1 MFTLSDGTLVT
12 SASDLTTASKCEFA
26 FLRKLDQLRGRID
39 KLIAKEDKLLS
50 RTAALGDEH
59 ELRVLQAYRDEF
71 GLGVRE
77 FARPD
82 PLTRESMSEAAALSA
97 QAFRD
102 GADVVFQATMFE
114 EDATTG
120 TAFVGFADFITRQ
133 PDGRYRVED
142 TKLARSE
149 KVTAVLQLAA
159 YADVLERNDI
169 LVDDTVTLL
178 LGDGRPSNHLIEE
191 LLPVY
196 RVRRRRLLELLR
208 IRDTE
213 GADGVPAGWGD
224 ERFSICGACDHCE
237 AEIETRRDVLLVA
250 NLRRSQRERLA
261 RADIR
266 TIDQLAEST
275 GTVEGIGARTLEN
288 LRAQAGL
295 QLKAVKGETP
305 PYEVISALPVLA
317 LPAPDPGDI
326 FFDFEGDPLYTD
338 DLGHVWGLDYLFG
351 LIEVDGT
358 FRAFWAHDFAE
369 EGRAL
374 HDFLNYVTA
383 RRARHPNM
391 HIYHYASYERTHL
404 AQLAIRHGYGEDIVD
419 NLFRRH
425 VLVDLYATVRGA
437 LRVGS
442 PSYSIKK
449 LEPLYMGADLR
460 NDEGVTNAGDS
471 IVEYAEAVALR
482 RLQDFEGYEQKLD
495 KIAEYNE
502 YDCRS
507 TLALRDWLRSLAPD
521 AATSGNIDEAVE
533 RAEPTLSAVAA
544 EEAALSEALL
554 QLAGDPLTVQ
564 DDPSRFAAAL
574 AAAAVRYY
582 SREDKKG
589 WWEHFARL
597 LEPIDEWADDRDV
610 LAIQDVEVVEDWH
623 RETSRQNLRRI
634 LRLTGTAG
642 PGSKFKASD
651 RPNLV
656 YNSDSNA
663 PRTERD
669 DPRAR
674 PAHEATITE
683 VEDDA
688 ADDVVIV
695 REVLRRGEEP
705 YSALPIALVPA
716 GPIAVI
722 AQRNAILE
730 WARSLLA
737 AYPDVPQ
744 DAAGDILLRRP
755 PQTQSGHL
763 APVDALESPGLAGAI
778 RDIDR
783 SYLAVQ
789 GPPGTGKTHTGAHA
803 IADLVRDGWK
813 IGVTAQSH
821 AVIDNFLSGIV
832 RAGVNPVQLAHVSG
846 DRTTPYE
853 SVESG
858 KISAWADD
866 QPGGYVIG
874 ATAWAFSNE
883 KQIARQ
889 QLDLLVIDEAGQ
901 FSLANTIAVS
911 LSARRVLLL
920 GDPQQLPQ
928 VSQGTHPQPVDE
940 SALGWIADGARVLPG
955 EFGYFLALTRRM
967 DAALT
972 RHVSQLSYANAL
984 HAHECTRDRHLD
996 GWASGLHPV
1005 SVGHTGN
1012 SVASME
1018 EASVV
1023 VDLVRR
1029 LVGARWTDP
1038 SSGRTN
1044 DPLRPDDIIIVTPY
1058 NAQRQLV
1065 LDALAAAG
1073 FTDMQVGTV
1082 DKFQGREA
1090 VVSIV
1095 SLAAS
1100 DASEVPRGMDFLI
1113 NRNRLN
1119 VAISRAQWASWLVH
1133 SPSLTAHLPTTVAAV
1148 KELSAFVRLIE
1159 AADDTS
1165 P

>member
-1 MFTLSDGTLVT
+1 MFILSDGTLVT

-39 KLIAKEDKLLS
+39 KLAVKEDKLMN

-59 ELRVLQAYRDEF
+59 ELRVLQKYRDEF

-82 PLTRESMSEAAALSA
+82 PLTRESMSGAAALAA
-97 QAFRD
+97 QAFED
-102 GADVVFQATMFE
+102 GVDVVFQATMFE
-114 EDATTG
+114 DDATTG
-120 TAFVGFADFITRQ
+120 TAFVGFADFIGRQ

-159 YADVLERNDI
+159 YADILERNGI
-169 LVDDTVTLL
+169 RVDDTVTLL
-178 LGDGRPSNHLIEE
+178 LGDGTPSHHLVED

-196 RVRRRRLLELLR
+196 RVRRRRLFELLC
-208 IRDTE
+208 IRDAE
-213 GADGVPAGWGD
+213 GADGVPVTWGD
-224 ERFSICGACDHCE
+224 VRFSICGACDHCE
-237 AEIETRRDVLLVA
+237 AEIEAQRDVLLVA

-261 RADIR
+261 KANIR
-266 TIDQLAEST
+266 TIDQLAESAS
-275 GTVEGIGARTLEN
+275 TVEGIGARTLEN

-295 QLKAVKGETP
+295 QLNAVKGEAP
-305 PYEVISALPVLA
+305 PYELTSAVPLLA

-338 DLGHVWGLDYLFG
+338 GSGHVWGLDYLFG
-351 LIEVDGT
+351 LVEDDGT

-374 HDFLNYVTA
+374 RDFLNYVTA
-383 RRARHPNM
+383 RRAQHPNM

-460 NDEGVTNAGDS
+460 NDDGVTNAGDS
-471 IVEYAEAVALR
+471 IVEYAEAVELR
-482 RLQDFEGYEQKLD
+482 RIRDFESYQQKLD

-521 AATSGNIDEAVE
+521 AATRVDADEAVE
-533 RAEPTLSAVAA
+533 RAEPTLSVLAV
-544 EEAALSEALL
+544 EETVLSESLQ

-564 DDPSRFAAAL
+564 DNPSRFAAAL

-582 SREDKKG
+582 GREDKKG

-610 LAIQDVEVVEDWH
+610 LAIHGVEVVQDWH
-623 RETSRQNLRRI
+623 RETARQNLRRT

-651 RPNLV
+651 QANARLV
-656 YNSDSNA
+656 YESDSDA

-674 PAHEATITE
+674 PTHDATITS
-683 VEDDA
+683 VEGDA
-688 ADDVVIV
+688 ADDVLIV
-695 REVLRRGEEP
+695 REVLRKGEET
-705 YSALPIALVPA
+705 YSALPIALVPG
-716 GPIAVI
+716 GPIAVT

-744 DAAGDILLRRP
+744 DPAGDILLRRHP
-755 PQTQSGHL
+755 RTQSGRL
-763 APVDALESPGLAGAI
+763 TPVDVLDSPALAAAI
-778 RDIDR
+778 RDVDR

-803 IADLVRDGWK
+803 IAELVNEGWK

-832 RAGVNPVQLAHVSG
+832 KAGIDPALLAHVSG
-846 DRTTPYE
+846 DQRAPYE
-853 SVESG
+853 SVDSS
-858 KISAWADD
+858 KISAWTDS
-866 QPGGYVIG
+866 QPAGYVVG

-911 LSARRVLLL
+911 LGAQRVLLL

-940 SALGWIADGARVLPG
+940 SALGWIADGASVLPP
-955 EFGYFLALTRRM
+955 EFGYFLPLTRRM

-972 RHVSQLSYANAL
+972 RQVSQLSYANAL
-984 HAHECTRDRHLD
+984 HAHECTRERHLE
-996 GWASGLHPV
+996 GWGSGLHAVPV
-1005 SVGHTGN
+1005 EHTGN
-1012 SVASME
+1012 SVASSE
-1018 EASVV
+1018 EGSAV
-1023 VDLVRR
+1023 VDLVRQ
-1029 LVGARWTDP
+1029 LVGAHWTDP

-1044 DPLRPDDIIIVTPY
+1044 EALRPNDIIIVTPY

-1065 LDALAAAG
+1065 LDSLAAAG
-1073 FTDMQVGTV
+1073 FSDMQVGTV

-1100 DASEVPRGMDFLI
+1100 DASEAPRGMDFLI

-1133 SPSLTAHLPTTVAAV
+1133 SPGLTSHLPTTVTGV

-1159 AADDTS
+1159 AIDG

>member
-1 MFTLSDGTLVT
+1 MFTLSDGALVT

-39 KLIAKEDKLLS
+39 KLVVNEDKLMN

-59 ELRVLQAYRDEF
+59 ELRVLRQYRAEF
-71 GLGVRE
+71 GTGVRE

-82 PLTRESMSEAAALSA
+82 PLNRESMSAAAALSA
-97 QAFRD
+97 QAFED

-133 PDGRYRVED
+133 ADGHYRVED
-142 TKLARSE
+142 TKLARSD

-159 YADVLERNDI
+159 YVDVLERQGI
-169 LVDDTVTLL
+169 TVDDTVSLL
-178 LGDGRPSNHLIEE
+178 LGDGTPSPHLVQD

-196 RVRRRRLLELLR
+196 RLRRLRLLELLR
-208 IRDTE
+208 IRDDE
-213 GADGVPAGWGD
+213 GSDGSPVRWGD

-237 AEIETRRDVLLVA
+237 AEIEAQRDVLLVA

-261 RADIR
+261 RARIR
-266 TIDQLAEST
+266 TIDQLGEST
-275 GTVEGIGARTLEN
+275 GSVEGIGARTLEN
-288 LRAQAGL
+288 LRAQARL
-295 QLKAVKGETP
+295 QMKAVKGEAP
-305 PYEVISALPVLA
+305 PYEVTSAAPILA

-338 DLGHVWGLDYLFG
+338 DAGREWGLDYLFG
-351 LIEVDGT
+351 LIEADGT

-374 HDFLNYVTA
+374 RDFLDYVTA
-383 RRARHPNM
+383 RRAQHPNM

-419 NLFRRH
+419 DLFRRH

-460 NDEGVTNAGDS
+460 DEEGVTNAGDS
-471 IVEYAEAVALR
+471 IVEYAEAVELR
-482 RLQDFEGYEQKLD
+482 DLEHFEGYQQKLD

-521 AATSGNIDEAVE
+521 ASTRVDADEAVE
-533 RAEPTLSAVAA
+533 RAEPTLSALAV
-544 EEAALSEALL
+544 EETTLSESLQ

-582 SREDKKG
+582 GREDKKG

-610 LAIQDVEVVEDWH
+610 LAIHGVEVVQDWH
-623 RETSRQNLRRI
+623 RETPRQNLRRT
-634 LRLTGTAG
+634 LRLTGAAG

-651 RPNLV
+651 QVNARLV
-656 YNSDSNA
+656 YESDSDA

-705 YSALPIALVPA
+705 YSALPIAIVPG
-716 GPIAVI
+716 GPIAVV

-730 WARSLLA
+730 WARRMLA
-737 AYPDVPQ
+737 TYPDVPQ
-744 DAAGDILLRRP
+744 DPAGDILLRRHP
-755 PQTQSGHL
+755 RTQSGHL
-763 APVDALESPGLAGAI
+763 TPVEVLDSTTLAAAI
-778 RDIDR
+778 RDVDR

-803 IADLVRDGWK
+803 IAELVRKGWK
-813 IGVTAQSH
+813 VGVTAQSH
-821 AVIDNFLSGIV
+821 AVIDNLLSGIV
-832 RAGVNPVQLAHVSG
+832 NAGVDPALLVHVSG
-846 DRTTPYE
+846 DRPAPYE
-853 SVESG
+853 SIESA
-858 KISAWADD
+858 KISAWAGA
-866 QPGGYVIG
+866 QPSGYVIG

-911 LSARRVLLL
+911 LSAQRVLLL

-940 SALGWIADGARVLPG
+940 SALGWIADGASVLPP
-955 EFGYFLALTRRM
+955 ELGYFRGLT
-967 DAALT
+967 
-972 RHVSQLSYANAL
+972 
-984 HAHECTRDRHLD
+984 
-996 GWASGLHPV
+996 P
-1005 SVGHTGN
+1005 
-1012 SVASME
+1012 
-1018 EASVV
+1018 
-1023 VDLVRR
+1023 DL
-1029 LVGARWTDP
+1029 
-1038 SSGRTN
+1038 
-1044 DPLRPDDIIIVTPY
+1044 
-1058 NAQRQLV
+1058 
-1065 LDALAAAG
+1065 
-1073 FTDMQVGTV
+1073 
-1082 DKFQGREA
+1082 
-1090 VVSIV
+1090 
-1095 SLAAS
+1095 
-1100 DASEVPRGMDFLI
+1100 
-1113 NRNRLN
+1113 
-1119 VAISRAQWASWLVH
+1119 
-1133 SPSLTAHLPTTVAAV
+1133 
-1148 KELSAFVRLIE
+1148 
-1159 AADDTS
+1159 
-1165 P
+1165 